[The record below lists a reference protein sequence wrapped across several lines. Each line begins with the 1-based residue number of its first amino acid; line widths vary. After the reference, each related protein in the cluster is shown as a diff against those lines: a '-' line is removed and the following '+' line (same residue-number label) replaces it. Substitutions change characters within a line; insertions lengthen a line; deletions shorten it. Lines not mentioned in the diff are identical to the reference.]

1 MSEVVRVRSRWTP
14 RPETVQVVTN
24 TAAVAEVA
32 ARAAVGAMGVRAV
45 ITVVRDHPVL
55 TILLA
60 SGIGYL
66 LGSGLRTRPARVGAS
81 TAVD

>member
-1 MSEVVRVRSRWTP
+1 MA
-14 RPETVQVVTN
+14 N

-32 ARAAVGAMGVRAV
+32 ARAAVGAMGVRAM

-66 LGSGLRTRPARVGAS
+66 LGSGLRTRPATVGTSA
-81 TAVD
+81 ARD